1 MTTPRLTPWQ
11 SITLTDGER
20 DVLATSARGIIALDE
35 FRRTGTMLGYW
46 PCDTAELA
54 ALDEVAAVDAG
65 PSVEAIDWTG
75 LPTADEVQ
83 RLRRH
88 LRHLPDCLAPLSP
101 AELADAVAD

>member
-1 MTTPRLTPWQ
+1 MTTTRLTPWQ

-20 DVLATSARGIIALDE
+20 DIPATSARGIIALDE
-35 FRRTGTMLGYW
+35 CRRTGSMSGYW
-46 PCDTAELA
+46 PCDTEELT
-54 ALDEVAAVDAG
+54 ALDEVAAADAG

-101 AELADAVAD
+101 ADIADAVAD

>member
-1 MTTPRLTPWQ
+1 MTTRLTPWQ
-11 SITLTDGER
+11 TLTLTDGER
-20 DVLATSARGIIALDE
+20 DVLATSARGISALDE

-83 RLRRH
+83 RLRR
-88 LRHLPDCLAPLSP
+88 RHLPDCLAPLSP